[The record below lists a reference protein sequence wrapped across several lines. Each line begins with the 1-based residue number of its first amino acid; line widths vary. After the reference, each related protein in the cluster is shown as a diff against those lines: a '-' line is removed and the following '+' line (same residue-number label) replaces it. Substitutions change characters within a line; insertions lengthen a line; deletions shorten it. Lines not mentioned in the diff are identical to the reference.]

1 MMRSESCQQKDRHDS
16 CSRKISAKVRELL
29 SRNAR
34 HGGWDGESRASLVAE
49 VNTMTQA
56 VIVSTARTPIGRAY
70 RGALNDIRS
79 PTLMAHAIRHAVK
92 RAGIEGDEVDD
103 VIIGTVLAAGS
114 AGMNVARNALLAAGL
129 PETVAGQTMDRQCAS
144 GLMAI
149 ATAAKQI
156 AVDGMQI
163 TVAGGQENISG
174 LQTPYIEWTRREI
187 DENVRAVSPAAYM
200 PMLETA
206 EFVARKYGISREAQ
220 DRYALESQQRTAAA
234 QRDGRFDAELV
245 PISATMVIRDKETG
259 SVSHREVTLEK
270 DEGNRSRSSAAG

>member
-1 MMRSESCQQKDRHDS
+1 
-16 CSRKISAKVRELL
+16 
-29 SRNAR
+29 
-34 HGGWDGESRASLVAE
+34 
-49 VNTMTQA
+49 MTQA

-156 AVDGMQI
+156 AVDGMRGSML
-163 TVAGGQENISG
+163 TVAPSRLAI
-174 LQTPYIEWTRREI
+174 
-187 DENVRAVSPAAYM
+187 
-200 PMLETA
+200 PMA
-206 EFVARKYGISREAQ
+206 
-220 DRYALESQQRTAAA
+220 
-234 QRDGRFDAELV
+234 
-245 PISATMVIRDKETG
+245 
-259 SVSHREVTLEK
+259 
-270 DEGNRSRSSAAG
+270 

>member
-1 MMRSESCQQKDRHDS
+1 
-16 CSRKISAKVRELL
+16 
-29 SRNAR
+29 
-34 HGGWDGESRASLVAE
+34 
-49 VNTMTQA
+49 MTQA